1 MDKFKIKIVPDWKE
15 IGKVVRLIL
24 ITTGLIFLAAILFIT
39 CTDETY
45 IMGYNKDMETIH
57 QQMFEVDS
65 LIMRIQM
72 DLDSLYEGN

>member
-1 MDKFKIKIVPDWKE
+1 MDTFKIVPDWQE
-15 IGKVVRLIL
+15 LGKVIRLTL
-24 ITTGLIFLAAILFIT
+24 IVMGFGFLSAILFIT

>member
-1 MDKFKIKIVPDWKE
+1 MDKFKIVPDWRE
-15 IGKVVRLIL
+15 LGKVIRLTL
-24 ITTGLIFLAAILFIT
+24 MVMGFGFLSAILFIT

>member
-1 MDKFKIKIVPDWKE
+1 MDKFKITPDWRE
-15 IGKVVRLIL
+15 LGKMIRLIL
-24 ITTGLIFLAAILFIT
+24 VATVLFFLVTIKLVT

-65 LIMRIQM
+65 LIMTIQM

>member
-1 MDKFKIKIVPDWKE
+1 MDKFKVKIVPDWRDLGFVLKS
-15 IGKVVRLIL
+15 IV
-24 ITTGLIFLAAILFIT
+24 ITFFTLGLFIGVYT
-39 CTDETY
+39 CSEDTY